1 MSHGHVS
8 VRAVI
13 GVLVTCL
20 GIAAV
25 VGVMSGAIPGAGVGA
40 QAQSGSASTSATSKV
55 ASPAD
60 YTWDDLSA
68 ISGEIAAAGGGDSSV
83 AVARS
88 YGLVDDAGAIVDQ
101 TWPIELSDG
110 TTVAARIVG
119 IMQDTKSDG
128 TGAAGLTFMTDSA
141 LSLAPMNDTVSIEG
155 GWEQSTMRQYLT
167 STVLPSLPE
176 CLRQHVV
183 TVQKSTNNVGTAS
196 GTASVSDTSDSL
208 WLFSAHE
215 VTGDVSWFS
224 REYGSASSSWDDVL
238 NAEGTQYQWFA
249 QNGVT
254 DSQDPTGCLVR
265 TWKSKAVEW
274 YYRSAFQYTY
284 NFDTENYYFYC
295 VLETGYP
302 YGHELPNVDAGV
314 VVGFCL

>member
-1 MSHGHVS
+1 MSDGHVC
-8 VRAVI
+8 VRVVI
-13 GVLVTCL
+13 GILLACL

-25 VGVMSGAIPGAGVGA
+25 VGVASGTIPGLGGDVGA
-40 QAQSGSASTSATSKV
+40 KSGSVSTSATSK
-55 ASPAD
+55 ATSPAD
-60 YTWDDLSA
+60 YTWDDLSR
-68 ISGEIAAAGGGDSSV
+68 ISGEVSAAGGGEASV

-88 YGLVDDAGAIVDQ
+88 YGLVDDAGSIVDQ

-110 TTVAARIVG
+110 TRVAARLVG
-119 IMQDTKSDG
+119 IMQDVRSDG
-128 TGAAGLTFMTDSA
+128 AGTAGLTFMTDSA
-141 LSLAPMNDTVSIEG
+141 VALAPMNDTVSIEG
-155 GWEQSTMRQYLT
+155 GWEQSTMRQYLA

-176 CLRQHVV
+176 SLRSLILAVD
-183 TVQKSTNNVGTAS
+183 KSTNNVGTAS
-196 GTASVSDTSDSL
+196 GSASVSDTSDSL

-224 REYGSASSSWDDVL
+224 REYGSGSSTWDDVL

-249 QNGVT
+249 QKGVT
-254 DSQDPTGCLVR
+254 DSQDPSGCLVR
-265 TWKSKAVEW
+265 TWGSKAVEW

-284 NFDTENYYFYC
+284 TFDTDNYYFYC